1 MRYRILFLV
10 LVFFLPSFFLAA
22 ENPGDGENKVIT
34 EEGVIIE
41 GMPEENLE
49 HAGFT
54 KDFLISEN
62 VSGDQQYLTFL
73 DISTVEAGDN
83 ITFYLQD
90 NKIIDWFRG
99 TDVGT
104 LEETII
110 Q

>member
-10 LVFFLPSFFLAA
+10 LAFFLPSFFLVA
-22 ENPGDGENKVIT
+22 ENPADGNNKVIT
-34 EEGVIIE
+34 EKGVIIE
-41 GMPEENLE
+41 GMPEENLKN
-49 HAGFT
+49 AGFN
-54 KDFLISEN
+54 KELLISEN
-62 VSGDQQYLTFL
+62 TSGDQRYLTFL